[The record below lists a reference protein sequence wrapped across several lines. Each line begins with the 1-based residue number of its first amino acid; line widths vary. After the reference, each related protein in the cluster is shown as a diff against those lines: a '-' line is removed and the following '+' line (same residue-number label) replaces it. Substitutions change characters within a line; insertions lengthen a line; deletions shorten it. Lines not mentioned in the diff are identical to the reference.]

1 MNIAKA
7 KERFWAAL
15 YPIESPIARNPLI
28 EFVLGLFSEKNE
40 EESGESEE

>member
-28 EFVLGLFSEKNE
+28 EFVLGLFEQDEKNE
-40 EESGESEE
+40 EESS